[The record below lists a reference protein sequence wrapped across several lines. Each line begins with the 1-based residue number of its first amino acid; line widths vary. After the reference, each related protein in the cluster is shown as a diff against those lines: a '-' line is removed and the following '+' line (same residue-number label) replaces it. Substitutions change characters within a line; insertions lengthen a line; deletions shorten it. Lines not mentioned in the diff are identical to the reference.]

1 MHGCR
6 RKVHWVGTR
15 IWGDWVECFHH
26 RPSIP
31 NPNTEIY
38 SNGKTRVHRNAG
50 MAPSTDLQITE
61 TVTIPLAE
69 LHFQFSRSSGPGGQ
83 HVNRTASQ
91 VELTFDV
98 LGSPSLHEGQRAR
111 VLAKL
116 KSYIDT
122 RGVLHLTSQ
131 TTRSQHRNRAEV
143 IERFM
148 LLLQRALHVPKRRIP
163 TRPSP
168 AVEARRLAEKQR
180 ASALKQHR
188 RRPAPATEE

>member
-1 MHGCR
+1 
-6 RKVHWVGTR
+6 V
-15 IWGDWVECFHH
+15 
-26 RPSIP
+26 PSD
-31 NPNTEIY
+31 
-38 SNGKTRVHRNAG
+38 
-50 MAPSTDLQITE
+50 TDIQITE
-61 TVTIPLAE
+61 TVAIPPTE

-98 LGSPSLHEGQRAR
+98 LNSPSLNEAQRAR
-111 VLAKL
+111 VLSKL

-143 IERFM
+143 IERFA

-163 TRPSP
+163 TRPSR
-168 AVEARRLAEKQR
+168 AAETRRLEGKQR
-180 ASALKQHR
+180 ASVVKQQR
-188 RRPAPATEE
+188 RRLERAAEE

>member
-1 MHGCR
+1 
-6 RKVHWVGTR
+6 V
-15 IWGDWVECFHH
+15 
-26 RPSIP
+26 PS
-31 NPNTEIY
+31 E
-38 SNGKTRVHRNAG
+38 
-50 MAPSTDLQITE
+50 TDIQITE
-61 TVTIPLAE
+61 TVAIPPGE

-98 LGSPSLHEGQRAR
+98 LHSPSLNEAQRAR
-111 VLAKL
+111 VLSKL

-143 IERFM
+143 VERFT
-148 LLLQRALHVPKRRIP
+148 LLLQRALYVPRRRIP
-163 TRPSP
+163 TRPS
-168 AVEARRLAEKQR
+168 AAAEARRLAAKQR
-180 ASALKQHR
+180 ASVAKQQR